1 MATYSEIFGNSEI
14 ATKAHLQKSP
24 TLQERLH
31 LWRLAGY
38 QPSPEQ
44 WAAHASPAR
53 LKLTA
58 GGERGGK
65 SYSAAMELVARH
77 HLGELFWLIGP
88 DYNLCRPEF
97 RYLMDFFGKLGAI
110 ESLSFPS
117 SPFQPCSMVLKG
129 GIEITT
135 ITAKDTQKIAGRAPD
150 GILGCEAAQLDYEVY
165 LKCLGRLSEK
175 NGWLWLSGTF
185 EHDSYLSWYAE
196 QYEKWVVENEEGG
209 GAFSVPTWS
218 NRAIY
223 PGGLDDPKIQELKAK
238 SPNEEW
244 FLERYAGVPCPP
256 PTAVFKEFRIS
267 SHVSAQAQ
275 FQEFK
280 LDADGQVRKKDG
292 KPVRH
297 EVELAIDPGYN
308 GAYAVLAVQTNG
320 PIVNVIDEVYHQYTQ
335 AEDIIAECKT
345 RPWWPN
351 VRRGVI
357 DIAGT
362 QHQGLAS
369 HTEIWATTA
378 GVLLESVRVDI
389 PPGIARLRTFL
400 SPGLDVPPR
409 IFYNPKC
416 RSSIKEFTL
425 YRYRQV
431 EEGKVTSEKPIDA
444 FNHAA
449 KAISYWLVARY
460 GFVNQKPAPM
470 KRRMK
475 YGTKQ
480 KQQFRIGRA
489 KTSRGIRVSS
499 SSRPISL

>member
-1 MATYSEIFGNSEI
+1 
-14 ATKAHLQKSP
+14 
-24 TLQERLH
+24 
-31 LWRLAGY
+31 
-38 QPSPEQ
+38 
-44 WAAHASPAR
+44 
-53 LKLTA
+53 
-58 GGERGGK
+58 
-65 SYSAAMELVARH
+65 MELVARH

-97 RYLMDFFGKLGAI
+97 RYLMEYFSKLGAI
-110 ESLSFPS
+110 ENLSFPS

-196 QYEKWVVENEEGG
+196 QYEKWIVDNEEGG
-209 GAFSVPTWS
+209 GAFSIPTWS

-223 PGGLDDPKIQELKAK
+223 PGGIDDPKIQELKAK
-238 SPNEEW
+238 SPNPEW
-244 FLERYAGVPCPP
+244 FLERFAGVPCPP

-267 SHVSAQAQ
+267 KHVSEEAR
-275 FQEFK
+275 FRPFR
-280 LDADGQVRKKDG
+280 LDADGKELKRDG
-292 KPVRH
+292 KPVPW

-308 GAYAVLAVQTNG
+308 GAYAVLAVQVDG
-320 PIVNVIDEVYHQYTQ
+320 PIVNVIDEVYHQYIQ
-335 AEDIIAECKT
+335 AEDIITECKA
-345 RPWWPN
+345 REWWPN

-369 HTEIWATTA
+369 HTEVWAYQA
-378 GVLLESVRVDI
+378 RVMLESVRVDI
-389 PPGIARLRTFL
+389 PPGIARLRSFL
-400 SPGLDVPPR
+400 SPGLEVPPR
-409 IFYNPKC
+409 IFYSPKC
-416 RSSIKEFTL
+416 KNSIKEFTL

-449 KAISYWLVARY
+449 KAIAYWLVARY
-460 GFVNQKPAPM
+460 GFVDTRTRARP
-470 KRRMK
+470 RRIK
-475 YGTKQ
+475 YGAKQ
-480 KQQFRIGRA
+480 KQQFRVGTR
-489 KTSRGIRVSS
+489 RPRVGGKA
-499 SSRPISL
+499 SSRQLSI